1 MPRIAAPTVKEHR
14 DHQHEAILDA
24 VGAILAEEGYE
35 GVELAVVGQRVGLAR
50 TSLYRYARH
59 KDELVAQWLQRAFGP
74 AMTEARAVLGGSSP
88 PAERL
93 AAWLEGQLDF
103 AGKPRDGAA
112 ARLMAEFD
120 HLPEPIQALVIDGH
134 RPLRDALEATVA
146 EALEDQPTRDPAL
159 VLALIDGLAAAATR
173 QAAGGVTPQLRSET
187 HHAVVRLLDRGDAS
201 EGDMAGGDLVSGH
214 QATAGDGEISAPATS
229 LPDAD

>member
-14 DHQHEAILDA
+14 DHQHDAILDA
-24 VGAILAEEGYE
+24 VGAILAEEGYV
-35 GVELAVVGQRVGLAR
+35 GVELGTVGRRVGLAR

-59 KDELVAQWLQRAFGP
+59 KDELVAQWLQRAFEP
-74 AMTEARAVLGGSSP
+74 AMAGAQAVLRGSGP

-93 AAWLEGQLDF
+93 TAWLDGQLDF
-103 AGKPRDGAA
+103 AAKPRDGAA

-120 HLPEPIQALVIDGH
+120 HLPEAIQSLVTDGH
-134 RPLRDALEATVA
+134 RPLRDALAATVA

-187 HHAVVRLLDRGDAS
+187 HNAIVALLRGGDA
-201 EGDMAGGDLVSGH
+201 
-214 QATAGDGEISAPATS
+214 
-229 LPDAD
+229 

>member
-14 DHQHEAILDA
+14 DHQHEVILDA
-24 VGAILAEEGYE
+24 VGAILAEGGYE
-35 GVELAVVGQRVGLAR
+35 SVELGAVGERVGLAR

-59 KDELVAQWLQRAFGP
+59 RDELVAQWLQRAFGP
-74 AMTEARAVLGGSSP
+74 AMAEAQAVLGGPGP
-88 PAERL
+88 PASRL
-93 AAWLEGQLDF
+93 AAWLDGQLDF
-103 AGKPRDGAA
+103 AAKPRDGAA

-120 HLPEPIQALVIDGH
+120 HLPEPIQALVVEGH

-173 QAAGGVTPQLRSET
+173 QAAAGVTPQLRTET
-187 HHAVVRLLDRGDAS
+187 HNAVLALLN
-201 EGDMAGGDLVSGH
+201 SGI
-214 QATAGDGEISAPATS
+214 A
-229 LPDAD
+229 

>member
-24 VGAILAEEGYE
+24 VGDVLAEEGYE
-35 GVELAVVGQRVGLAR
+35 GVELGVVGQRVGLAR

-59 KDELVAQWLQRAFGP
+59 RDELVAQWLQRAFEP
-74 AMTEARAVLGGSSP
+74 AMAEAQAVLRSSGP

-93 AAWLEGQLDF
+93 AAWLDGQLDF
-103 AGKPRDGAA
+103 AAKPRDGAA

-120 HLPEPIQALVIDGH
+120 RLPEVIQALVTDGH
-134 RPLRDALEATVA
+134 RPLRDALAATVA
-146 EALEDQPTRDPAL
+146 EALEDQPTRDPTL
-159 VLALIDGLAAAATR
+159 VLALVDGVAAAATR

-187 HHAVVRLLDRGDAS
+187 RNAVVALLH
-201 EGDMAGGDLVSGH
+201 GGG
-214 QATAGDGEISAPATS
+214 A
-229 LPDAD
+229 